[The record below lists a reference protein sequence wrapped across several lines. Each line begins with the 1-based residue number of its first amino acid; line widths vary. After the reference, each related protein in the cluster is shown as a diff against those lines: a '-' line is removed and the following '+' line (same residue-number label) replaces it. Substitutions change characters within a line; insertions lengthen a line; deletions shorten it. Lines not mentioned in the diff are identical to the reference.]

1 VAGLPLHESCERG
14 PIPRCRFIPLA
25 HE

>member
-1 VAGLPLHESCERG
+1 VAGRPLRESCERG
-14 PIPRCRFIPLA
+14 PTPRCRFIPLA